1 MLLSITDLSF
11 LLYYSAICGIIW
23 LDDSKK
29 GGVGFVFA
37 A

>member
-11 LLYYSAICGIIW
+11 LLYYFAEYGIIW

-29 GGVGFVFA
+29 AVFGFVFA